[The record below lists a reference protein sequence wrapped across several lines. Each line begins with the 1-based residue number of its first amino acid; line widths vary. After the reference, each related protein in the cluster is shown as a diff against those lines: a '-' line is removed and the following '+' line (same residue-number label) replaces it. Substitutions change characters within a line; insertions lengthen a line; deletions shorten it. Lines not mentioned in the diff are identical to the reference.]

1 MKDELI
7 LRGESEQEIWIRS
20 IKEEDNC
27 LLREWKNKNRRSF
40 FFQEI
45 ISWQQQIN
53 WYSNY
58 LDRADDFMFVA
69 MDRGTP
75 FGCLGFR
82 VQDENIDLYNI
93 IRGVQ
98 NVGKSGMHKAM
109 NIMLQYIKNNYKGI
123 IKCDVLKNNKAV
135 MWYQECGFALK
146 EDLGYYVMEI
156 DRKNIREI

>member
-1 MKDELI
+1 M
-7 LRGESEQEIWIRS
+7 
-20 IKEEDNC
+20 
-27 LLREWKNKNRRSF
+27 
-40 FFQEI
+40 
-45 ISWQQQIN
+45 QQQIN

-93 IRGVQ
+93 IRGGQ

-109 NIMLQYIKNNYKGI
+109 NIMLQCIK
-123 IKCDVLKNNKAV
+123 
-135 MWYQECGFALK
+135 
-146 EDLGYYVMEI
+146 
-156 DRKNIREI
+156 DRL